1 MRHKLVALWAQIS
14 RISRGSLLQDQRE
27 FTAKYDRHGNRR
39 SRAARGMRPSSPI
52 TGAGMDL

>member
-1 MRHKLVALWAQIS
+1 MHHLLVKLWGQIA

-39 SRAARGMRPSSPI
+39 SRVARGMRAKPEVAS
-52 TGAGMDL
+52 